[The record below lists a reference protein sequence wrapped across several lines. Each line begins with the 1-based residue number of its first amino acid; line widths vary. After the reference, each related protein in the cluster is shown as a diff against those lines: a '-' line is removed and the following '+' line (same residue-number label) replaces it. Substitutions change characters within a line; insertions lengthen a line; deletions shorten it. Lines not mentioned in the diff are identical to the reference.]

1 MIRLFEIFVCH
12 ESTRIFTHWSFLCP
26 SNRQMCNQPFF
37 SLLYAYIVPCYPR
50 MTKLISMLK
59 FLNIV
64 CALSRITITENN
76 VCFISFCEKALEKCD
91 HKKLNVNWEEHMHTY
106 IYSQMECKPKRIR
119 FFFLCWKISIY
130 FSANDVFFS
139 GQTTFPNPFLKC
151 GKFNSEKEYHKTEL
165 TSSSKFSNGNNS
177 DTMGN
182 APKFQLER
190 IYVQIFFPLKHKP
203 LETNIKLFI
212 RFRV

>member
-1 MIRLFEIFVCH
+1 MIRLFEIFVCR

-76 VCFISFCEKALEKCD
+76 VCFISFCEKALVNVIIKNWMLIEKNTCIHTFTLKWNANRNEFAFFFYAEKYRFIFQRMMCFFRD
-91 HKKLNVNWEEHMHTY
+91 KLHFQIHSWSAGNSTAKRNTIKLN
-106 IYSQMECKPKRIR
+106 
-119 FFFLCWKISIY
+119 
-130 FSANDVFFS
+130 
-139 GQTTFPNPFLKC
+139 
-151 GKFNSEKEYHKTEL
+151 
-165 TSSSKFSNGNNS
+165 
-177 DTMGN
+177 
-182 APKFQLER
+182 
-190 IYVQIFFPLKHKP
+190 
-203 LETNIKLFI
+203 
-212 RFRV
+212 